1 MLIKTNEFNQDINDM
16 YFFRIVDKTI
26 IINDNYSGVFILN
39 ENFAI
44 LKTLK
49 LLEGIVI
56 YSSYVN
62 SINKEILLYC
72 PDNEAIVYINLENY
86 MYLESG
92 KFSIMSGRTFQKK
105 NFKKIQ
111 KKVDTTPKMCGRSDF

>member
-26 IINDNYSGVFILN
+26 IINDNYSGVLILN

-72 PDNEAIVYINLENY
+72 PDNEAIVYINLKNY
-86 MYLESG
+86 GDSQLNS
-92 KFSIMSGRTFQKK
+92 
-105 NFKKIQ
+105 
-111 KKVDTTPKMCGRSDF
+111 